1 MNLGSSRHRYI
12 YYTVPYTGNLV
23 EVTEGHKK
31 NTLTLVKRIV
41 EGSEQYGYSL
51 KGTNISMDRYYTFT
65 TLAEWLYNKKQRKR
79 FEERLRN
86 VFLLQTT
93 NPAHSVTQDDKKN
106 KKTSLRYNIYDCT
119 KAEIDIPD

>member
-12 YYTVPYTGNLV
+12 YYTVPYTGKLV
-23 EVTEGHKK
+23 EVTEDHKK

-65 TLAEWLYNKKQRKR
+65 TLAEWLYNKK
-79 FEERLRN
+79 
-86 VFLLQTT
+86 
-93 NPAHSVTQDDKKN
+93 
-106 KKTSLRYNIYDCT
+106 
-119 KAEIDIPD
+119 